1 MFILACKKGDDGMYT
16 AFVTYKGATK
26 FLVATSQEEL
36 EKLVREFVESEKVN
50 D

>member
-1 MFILACKKGDDGMYT
+1 MFILACKKGEDGMYT
-16 AFVTYKGATK
+16 AFVTYNGATK

-36 EKLVREFVESEKVN
+36 NKLIQEFIESEKVN